1 MWNIP
6 PQIVSILKRYT
17 GEEKTTIKKPKDK
30 RRMFANEFSE
40 VEQKAILKW
49 LKENYK
55 KLSDNWIQHL
65 QSFGN

>member
-1 MWNIP
+1 
-6 PQIVSILKRYT
+6 
-17 GEEKTTIKKPKDK
+17 
-30 RRMFANEFSE
+30 MFANEFTE

-65 QSFGN
+65 QSFGK